1 MLVAVILWNAKSN
14 KSVSEQDI
22 PMEIVFEDTK
32 PTLVTVPDQLE
43 DSDDKNNKKAADFA
57 SNKRRRVE
65 LETLKRQNKSG
76 IQSPIAGGGQTRPN
90 PQQKNQKQKQT
101 LAANDPDGIEY
112 KTTRKPLK
120 LPFSQA
126 SSAQSLLP
134 QYVKEQLPPGVRLG
148 EVTALNTDQHL
159 FYNFHQRLLSRFVPN
174 WGRLVGRAVRQW
186 IEREGQP
193 KTSKTWV
200 TNIEVIMDPS
210 GEVLDVQ
217 HYRLSGYWPI
227 DEAPS
232 KAFAKHVRRIPN
244 PPTQMVDENGYI
256 RLKFQTE
263 VYWVP
268 QAPPRRFNSDRK
280 SY

>member
-1 MLVAVILWNAKSN
+1 
-14 KSVSEQDI
+14 
-22 PMEIVFEDTK
+22 MEIVFQDDS
-32 PTLVTVPDQLE
+32 PTLVTVPDDLE
-43 DSDDKNNKKAADFA
+43 DSDDENNKKEADFA

-65 LETLKRQNKSG
+65 LETRARQNKTG
-76 IQSPIAGGGQTRPN
+76 IKSPIAGGSKASA
-90 PQQKNQKQKQT
+90 PQQQQNTAKPQ
-101 LAANDPDGIEY
+101 AVAEAISPDGIEY
-112 KTTRKPLK
+112 ESDRKPLK
-120 LPFSQA
+120 LPFSPA
-126 SSAQSLLP
+126 PSAQSMLP
-134 QYVKEQLPPGVRLG
+134 QYIKEQLPPGVRLG

-186 IEREGQP
+186 IDKEGQP

-200 TNIEVIMDPS
+200 TNIEVIMDPN

-232 KAFAKHVRRIPN
+232 QAFSKYVKRIPN

>member
-1 MLVAVILWNAKSN
+1 
-14 KSVSEQDI
+14 
-22 PMEIVFEDTK
+22 MEIVFQDDSQR
-32 PTLVTVPDQLE
+32 LISVPDDME
-43 DSDDKNNKKAADFA
+43 DSDDPEDKKETSFA

-65 LETLKRQNKSG
+65 LETRKRQQEALNR
-76 IQSPIAGGGQTRPN
+76 SPIAGGGQ
-90 PQQKNQKQKQT
+90 PQQAKQKTPPKEKTKKT
-101 LAANDPDGIEY
+101 LTQDTEGVEY
-112 KTTRKPLK
+112 AQGATPLK
-120 LPFSQA
+120 LPFA
-126 SSAQSLLP
+126 PTPSAKSLLP
-134 QYVKEQLPPGVRLG
+134 QYIKEQLPPGVRLG

-159 FYNFHQRLLSRFVPN
+159 FYNFHHRLLSRFVPH
-174 WGRLVGRAVRQW
+174 WGNLVGIAVRRW
-186 IEREGQP
+186 IDKEGTP

-200 TNIEVIMDPS
+200 TNVEVIMDPN

-232 KAFAKHVRRIPN
+232 KAFSRHVKRIPN

-263 VYWVP
+263 VHWVP
-268 QAPPRRFNSDRK
+268 QAPPRRFNSDSRRK